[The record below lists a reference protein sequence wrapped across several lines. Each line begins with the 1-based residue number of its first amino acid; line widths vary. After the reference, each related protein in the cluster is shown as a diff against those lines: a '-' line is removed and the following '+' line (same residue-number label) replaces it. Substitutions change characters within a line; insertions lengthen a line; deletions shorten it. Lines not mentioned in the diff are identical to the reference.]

1 MNGKTGKR
9 IKQWPAYRLTR
20 SWSMRRGE
28 EEAEAEV
35 EAVLR
40 TGGDVDADAV
50 IRRRSRAVW

>member
-1 MNGKTGKR
+1 
-9 IKQWPAYRLTR
+9 
-20 SWSMRRGE
+20 MRRGE

-50 IRRRSRAVW
+50 IRRWSRAVW